1 MSTVKLDKK
10 LFKIRKADYMTLLD
24 TIKKLADARHITIAE
39 LERST
44 GISNGQIR
52 RWDKSSPK
60 AENLSKVADY
70 FNVSTDYLLGRED
83 SNENPSIDDIVD
95 NLRSYQGKP
104 IPDDEKDVLKDI
116 IKGYLD
122 RR

>member
-1 MSTVKLDKK
+1 MNEETIFDRIKALTEQRGKKIVDVEADLGMSKNYLYKWKK
-10 LFKIRKADYMTLLD
+10 SVPSSD
-24 TIKKLADARHITIAE
+24 KLAM
-39 LERST
+39 
-44 GISNGQIR
+44 
-52 RWDKSSPK
+52 
-60 AENLSKVADY
+60 VADY
-70 FNVSTDYLLGRED
+70 FNVSTDYLLGRKG

>member
-1 MSTVKLDKK
+1 MNEETIFDRIKALTEQRGKKIVDVEADLGMSKNYLYKWKK
-10 LFKIRKADYMTLLD
+10 SVPSSD
-24 TIKKLADARHITIAE
+24 KLAM
-39 LERST
+39 
-44 GISNGQIR
+44 
-52 RWDKSSPK
+52 
-60 AENLSKVADY
+60 VADY
-70 FNVSTDYLLGRED
+70 FNVSTDYLLGREG

>member
-1 MSTVKLDKK
+1 MNEETIFDRIKALTEQRGKKIVDVEADLGMSKNYLYKWKK
-10 LFKIRKADYMTLLD
+10 SVPSSD
-24 TIKKLADARHITIAE
+24 KLAM
-39 LERST
+39 
-44 GISNGQIR
+44 
-52 RWDKSSPK
+52 
-60 AENLSKVADY
+60 VADY

-83 SNENPSIDDIVD
+83 SNKNPSIDDIVD
-95 NLRSYQGKP
+95 NLRSYQGKH

>member
-1 MSTVKLDKK
+1 MNEETIFDRIKALTEQRGKKIVDVEADLGMSKNYLYKWKK
-10 LFKIRKADYMTLLD
+10 SVPSSD
-24 TIKKLADARHITIAE
+24 KLAM
-39 LERST
+39 
-44 GISNGQIR
+44 
-52 RWDKSSPK
+52 
-60 AENLSKVADY
+60 VADY